1 MIRDEKAAG
10 DMPVAGRFL
19 AAAWRW
25 SAGWRAYVCAA
36 VLGLVAAG
44 ALPPLTLVPLLLVS
58 IPGLIYLVGRAPGW
72 RSAAA
77 RGLVFGL
84 FHHMAGLYWVTNAI
98 LVMAAEFWWAVPI
111 AVPLLALVMAIFI
124 ALACGAARAARAGWP
139 RLAILAGAWVLG
151 DVARQFFLS
160 GFPWNLLGSVWE
172 MPGMLGLVF
181 IQPAAWVG
189 AHGLT
194 LLTLLWAGSFALGRT
209 GRVAGLAGL
218 CLWAGFGVARLQ
230 TVVPATGLT
239 AIIAQGNISEADHRD
254 HGQDRAWADQVFEKY
269 LALTRQ
275 GVRQA
280 LSREGPGGLLVVWPE
295 TASPYAL
302 AQDAGARQAIAEAA
316 SPALMTLAGTER
328 FESASI
334 AHNSLVAVAPDGS
347 MAGLYDKAHLVPFG
361 EYFPSY
367 AHFLLGEQGFVPGPG
382 IHTLHLPG
390 IGPIGPL
397 ICYEAIFPA
406 QVVDEADRPDLLVNI
421 TNDAWFGDS
430 AGPRQHLAA
439 ARLRTVEEG
448 LPMLRAANTGISAVI
463 DPLGRVTAA
472 LGLDRSGVLLAAVPG
487 RLRAPLAA
495 RLGLAG
501 PVILSLL
508 CCALGCFGPVRSG
521 RTQPQRV
528 SAKKWNNVPKSEN
541 FIDNL

>member
-1 MIRDEKAAG
+1 LSAA
-10 DMPVAGRFL
+10 
-19 AAAWRW
+19 
-25 SAGWRAYVCAA
+25 C
-36 VLGLVAAG
+36 LGVVAAG
-44 ALPPLTLVPLLLVS
+44 ALPPLTVVPLLLVA
-58 IPGLIYLVGRAPGW
+58 IPGLLFLVDRAPGW

-98 LVMAAEFWWAVPI
+98 LVMAAEFWWAVPL
-111 AVPLLALVMAIFI
+111 AVPLLALVLAIFI
-124 ALACGAARAARAGWP
+124 ALPCGAARAVPGGWP
-139 RLAILAGAWVLG
+139 RLVVFAGLWVLG

-172 MPGMLGLVF
+172 MPGTLGLVF

-194 LLTLLWAGSFALGRT
+194 LLTLLWAGSFGLGRT
-209 GRVAGLAGL
+209 GRRGSLAGL
-218 CLWAGFGVARLQ
+218 CLWAVCGALRLQ
-230 TVVPATGLT
+230 SVVPVTGLT
-239 AIIAQGNISEADHRD
+239 AVIAQGNISEADHRD
-254 HGQDRAWADQVFEKY
+254 HGQDRAWADQVFDKY

-280 LSREGPGGLLVVWPE
+280 GPGPVLVVWPE

-316 SPALMTLAGTER
+316 APALMTLAGTER
-328 FESASI
+328 FESRTI
-334 AHNSLVAVAPDGS
+334 AHNSLVAVAPNGS

-382 IHTLHLPG
+382 IRTLHLPG
-390 IGPIGPL
+390 LMPIGPL

-406 QVVDEADRPDLLVNI
+406 QVVNEADRPDLLVNI

-448 LPMLRAANTGISAVI
+448 LPMLRAANTGLTAVI
-463 DPLGRVTAA
+463 DPQGRITAE
-472 LGLDRSGVLLAAVPG
+472 LGLDRAGVLVATVPG
-487 RLRAPLAA
+487 KLAAPLAA

-501 PVILSLL
+501 PVTLSLL
-508 CCALGCFGPVRSG
+508 CCALGLWRG
-521 RTQPQRV
+521 RRGR
-528 SAKKWNNVPKSEN
+528 
-541 FIDNL
+541 